1 MAGVFPSFSVSG
13 ASVSKM
19 EVVLLSSRPCQF
31 LDIGW
36 YRFLFLG
43 GGGGS
48 LCVGNKV
55 RNISFLC
62 SSNEERFGFLTTWE

>member
-1 MAGVFPSFSVSG
+1 MVLVSLNPFLDFPSNGSVYVVTVFPSFSVSG
-13 ASVSKM
+13 ASMSKM

-48 LCVGNKV
+48 LCGECC
-55 RNISFLC
+55 C
-62 SSNEERFGFLTTWE
+62 S